1 MKKVYL
7 IVTVIILAS
16 LALTACGGQAATA
29 VDQPEQP
36 AATEEVMA
44 TEPEP
49 TEAPP
54 AVSAAGP
61 LDLDAVFGAM
71 LSSMAK
77 YNTIQADG
85 LMEEMTADVPPF
97 ILDVRTVDE
106 VAGSGHIEGAVNI
119 PLDQLAQHIDQLP
132 ALDTPIVTY
141 CAGGWRATIAMTALY
156 GMGFEDVRALKV
168 GFADWADAG
177 NPVAEGV
184 PETVALNAAD
194 VDESLRLAADAYL
207 VGIKDHGSKY
217 GILTADDLNLAIAE
231 NPDLVVVDVRT
242 QAEVDEKGYIDA
254 PNWVHIP
261 LESFVDSRADWPFEQ
276 SDTIAVYCGSG
287 HRSTMAM
294 TMLFAYGYSDVTS
307 LSGGFGSWADA
318 GYPVAGG
325 AGALDSNYSNMLETM
340 VAYNTVGSADALLA
354 EMIEDQPPFV
364 LDVRST
370 DEVADTGY
378 IEGAAANIPLDVLAQ
393 NIDKLPSFDT
403 PIVTYCAGGWRATI
417 AMTALHA
424 MGWTDVRALKVGF
437 GDWKEGGNPVMNG
450 TLESPV
456 LNGAQPDAGVVAKV
470 DAALTMVK
478 SLGSNWGIM
487 KADALNS
494 ALVEKPE
501 LTLIDVRTTEELDE
515 KGVIGVVDQQLINI
529 PLQDLVAS
537 KELWPADKDAE
548 IVVYCGSGHRSTMA
562 MEMLLS
568 YGYTNV
574 TSLSGGFG
582 GWVDAGYPVAEFAAP

>member
-1 MKKVYL
+1 MKKAYVFL
-7 IVTVIILAS
+7 SVIILAS
-16 LALTACGGQAATA
+16 MVLSACGGQAAPVVEESAQEA
-29 VDQPEQP
+29 VVEE
-36 AATEEVMA
+36 AAVE
-44 TEPEP
+44 EPEP
-49 TEAPP
+49 TEAPA

-61 LDLDAVFGAM
+61 EELDAVFGAM
-71 LSSMAK
+71 LASMSK

-85 LMEEMTADVPPF
+85 LLEEMTADVPPF

-119 PLDQLAQHIDQLP
+119 PLDELAQHIDLLP

-168 GFADWADAG
+168 GFADWKDAG
-177 NPVAEGV
+177 NPVADGV
-184 PETVALNAAD
+184 PEAVALNAAA
-194 VDESLRLAADAYL
+194 VDESLALAADTYL
-207 VGIKDHGSKY
+207 VGIKDHGSNY
-217 GILTADDLNLAIAE
+217 GIITADDLNLAIGE

-242 QAEVDEKGYIDA
+242 QGEVDEKGYIDA
-254 PNWVHIP
+254 PNWIHIP
-261 LESFVDSRADWPFEQ
+261 LESFVDSRVDWPAL
-276 SDTIAVYCGSG
+276 DAPIAVYCGSG

-294 TMLFAYGYSDVTS
+294 TMLFAYGYNDVTS
-307 LSGGFGSWADA
+307 LTGGFGGWVDA

-325 AGALDSNYSNMLETM
+325 AGALDFNYSAMLESM
-340 VAYNTVGSADALLA
+340 VAYNTVGSADVLLA

-364 LDVRST
+364 LDVRSAE
-370 DEVADTGY
+370 EVADSGY
-378 IEGAAANIPLDVLAQ
+378 IEGASANIPLDVLAQ
-393 NIDKLPSFDT
+393 NVDKLPAFDT

-437 GDWKEGGNPVMNG
+437 GDWAEGGNPVMEG
-450 TLESPV
+450 ALESPV
-456 LNGAQPDAGVVAKV
+456 LNAAQPDAGVVAKV
-470 DAALTMVK
+470 DASLTAVK

-487 KADALNS
+487 KADALNT
-494 ALVEKPE
+494 ALVENPD
-501 LTLIDVRTTEELDE
+501 LILIDVRTTQELVDN
-515 KGVIGVVDQQLINI
+515 GVIGVVDQQLVNI

-537 KELWPADKDAE
+537 KDLWPANKDAE

-568 YGYTNV
+568 YGYSNV